1 MRVHW
6 ARCAHELTH
15 KYLEL
20 TAIELGSWRFEIGQV
35 ALGSTACGIRQRNPQ
50 LHTMQDRGLYRG
62 SLRMRNAI
70 TGSHQIELAGMY
82 EAASAA
88 GIDVADLAGKEPR
101 RGLQTSVR
109 VRCNVHAT
117 GL

>member
-1 MRVHW
+1 
-6 ARCAHELTH
+6 
-15 KYLEL
+15 
-20 TAIELGSWRFEIGQV
+20 
-35 ALGSTACGIRQRNPQ
+35 
-50 LHTMQDRGLYRG
+50 
-62 SLRMRNAI
+62 MRNAV

-109 VRCNVHAT
+109 VRRNVHAT

>member
-1 MRVHW
+1 MRR
-6 ARCAHELTH
+6 AGCTHEITH

-50 LHTMQDRGLYRG
+50 LHTMQDGGLLG
-62 SLRMRNAI
+62 GGFCMRNAI
-70 TGSHQIELAGMY
+70 TGSHQVELAGMH

-109 VRCNVHAT
+109 VRRNIHAT